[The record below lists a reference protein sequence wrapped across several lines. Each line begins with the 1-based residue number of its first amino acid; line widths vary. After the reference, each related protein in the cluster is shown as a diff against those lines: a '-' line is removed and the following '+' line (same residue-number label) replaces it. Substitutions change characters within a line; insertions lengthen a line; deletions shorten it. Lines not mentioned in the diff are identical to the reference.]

1 MKLVL
6 IFLLSMTTFTS
17 QAATWK
23 KTIGG
28 PPVQVCPDNYIF
40 VPALAG
46 YTTLDFCVAKYE
58 MKNDG
63 YGMPTSVAA
72 GLPWVSIDRPTARA
86 KCKALGVGFD
96 MISNSQWQSI
106 ARNIAGVASNWS
118 GGAVGGAGELNR
130 GHSDDSP
137 SNAIAASTDDTSGN
151 CANTGETCSS
161 TVWDTQRRTHTL
173 SNGNVIWDLAG
184 NVVEWVTNDS
194 DVSNGA
200 NAYISTLSDGL
211 LRQTRFG
218 AATGTICT
226 TSGSSPYC
234 GMGQGT
240 FAATNGG
247 VHRGGEWSSG
257 IPTGIFAVSL
267 STSISFGSASK
278 GFRCVF
284 IP

>member
-6 IFLLSMTTFTS
+6 IFLLSLTTLSS
-17 QAATWK
+17 QGATWK

-72 GLPWVSIDRPTARA
+72 GFPWVSVDRPTARA

-96 MISNSQWQSI
+96 MISNDQWQSI

-118 GGAVGGAGELNR
+118 GGAVGGAGQLNR
-130 GHSDDSP
+130 GHSDGTPNNSL
-137 SNAIAASTDDTSGN
+137 AAVTDDNNPCSG
-151 CANTGETCSS
+151 TGETCSIA
-161 TVWDTQRRTHTL
+161 TWDSQRRTHTL
-173 SNGNVIWDLAG
+173 SNGNVIWDFAG
-184 NVVEWVTNDS
+184 NVQEWVTNDS

-200 NAYISTLSDGL
+200 TAYISTLSDGL

-226 TSGSSPYC
+226 TSGSTPYC
-234 GMGQGT
+234 GMGQGL
-240 FAATNGG
+240 FAYTSGG
-247 VHRGGEWSSG
+247 MFRSGDWAGGIS
-257 IPTGIFAVSL
+257 TGIFTVSL
-267 STSISFGSASK
+267 NTAPAVGTTSK
-278 GFRCVF
+278 GFRCIF

>member
-1 MKLVL
+1 MKLL
-6 IFLLSMTTFTS
+6 LAIFILFSALTS

-23 KTIGG
+23 KTVAGSA
-28 PPVQVCPDNYIF
+28 VQVCPDNYIF

-63 YGMPTSVAA
+63 YGMPTSIAT
-72 GLPWVSIDRPTARA
+72 GTPWVSIDKPTARA

-96 MISNSQWQSI
+96 MISNDQWQSI
-106 ARNIAGVASNWS
+106 ARNIAGFASNWS
-118 GGAVGGAGELNR
+118 GGAVGGAGQLNR
-130 GHSDDSP
+130 GHSDGTP
-137 SNAIAASTDDTSGN
+137 NNALAAVTDDNDSCSG
-151 CANTGETCSS
+151 TDETCSL
-161 TVWDTQRRTHTL
+161 TVWDSQRRTHTL

-184 NVVEWVTNDS
+184 NVQEWVTNDS
-194 DVSNGA
+194 NVSNGA
-200 NAYISTLSDGL
+200 TAYISSINDGL
-211 LRQTRFG
+211 LRQTRYG
-218 AATGTICT
+218 AASGTICT

-234 GMGQGT
+234 GMGQGV
-240 FAATNGG
+240 FAFATGAI
-247 VHRGGEWSSG
+247 HRGGEWSSG

-267 STSISFGSASK
+267 NTDPSVGTTAK

>member
-6 IFLLSMTTFTS
+6 IFLLSITIFS
-17 QAATWK
+17 SEAATWK
-23 KTIGG
+23 KIVAGSS
-28 PPVQVCPDNYIF
+28 VQVCPDNYIF

-63 YGMPTSVAA
+63 YGMPISQASGT
-72 GLPWVSIDRPTARA
+72 PWVSIDRPTARA

-96 MISNSQWQSI
+96 MISNDQWQSI

-118 GGAVGGAGELNR
+118 GGSVGGTGQLNR
-130 GHSDDSP
+130 GHSDGVP
-137 SNAIAASTDDTSGN
+137 NNALAAVTDDNDSCNG
-151 CANTGETCSS
+151 TGETCSS
-161 TVWDTQRRTHTL
+161 TVWSDQRRTHTL

-184 NVVEWVTNDS
+184 NVQEWVTNDS
-194 DVSNGA
+194 NVSNGA
-200 NAYISTLSDGL
+200 NAYISTINDGL

-218 AATGTICT
+218 AASGTICT
-226 TSGSSPYC
+226 SSGSSPYC
-234 GMGQGT
+234 GMGQGL
-240 FAATNGG
+240 FAYTAGG
-247 VHRGGEWSSG
+247 IFRGGDWASG
-257 IPTGIFAVSL
+257 VPTGIFAVSL
-267 STSISFGSASK
+267 NTATSVGTTSK

>member
-6 IFLLSMTTFTS
+6 IFLLSCAAFSS

-72 GLPWVSIDRPTARA
+72 GLPWVSIDRPSARA

-96 MISNSQWQSI
+96 MISNSQWQSV

-118 GGAVGGAGELNR
+118 GGVVGGTGQLNR

-137 SNAIAASTDDTSGN
+137 SSAIAASTDDTSGN

-161 TVWDTQRRTHTL
+161 TVWSTERRTHTL

-200 NAYISTLSDGL
+200 NTNISNLSDGL
-211 LRQTRFG
+211 LRQVRFG
-218 AATGTICT
+218 AATGTICST
-226 TSGSSPYC
+226 PGSNPYC
-234 GMGQGT
+234 GMGYGN
-240 FAATNGG
+240 FAFTSGG
-247 VHRGGEWSSG
+247 IHRGGDWSSG
-257 IPTGIFAVSL
+257 VATGIFTTSL
-267 STSISFGSASK
+267 NTTPSVGSTSK